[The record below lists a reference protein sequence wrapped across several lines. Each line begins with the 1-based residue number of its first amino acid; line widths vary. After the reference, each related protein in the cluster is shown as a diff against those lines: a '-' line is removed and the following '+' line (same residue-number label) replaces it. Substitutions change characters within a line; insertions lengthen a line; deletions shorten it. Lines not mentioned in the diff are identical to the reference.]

1 MELKVIVPTTLSEV
15 TLEQYQRF
23 ARLEGDDEFLT
34 KKALEIFCNVPMEQ
48 LPNIRFKDISGVSK
62 HLNAM
67 MKEKPSL
74 TQRFTLNGQEFGF
87 IPNLEEIT
95 YGEFVDLDSYMS
107 DIQEL
112 HKTMAVLYRPV
123 VQRVG
128 KRYAIE
134 KYESAN
140 KYCEEMKQAPMNVVM
155 GSVLFFWTLG
165 NELLSSILTSLEEAI
180 PKTSTP
186 HNPNSENDGVGTTP
200 SIPLL
205 KEMLDDLMKL
215 EGYPFTNALPSLPM
229 KNKKPK
235 LKTEYSKAN

>member
-1 MELKVIVPTTLSEV
+1 MELKVIVPTSLSEI

-34 KKALEIFCNVPMEQ
+34 KKALEIFCNVPLEE
-48 LPNIRFKDISGVSK
+48 LPNIRFKDVSGVSK

-74 TQRFTLNGQEFGF
+74 TNRFVLNGQEFGF
-87 IPNLEEIT
+87 ITSLENIT

-112 HKTMAVLYRPV
+112 HKTMAVLFRPLT
-123 VQRVG
+123 QKVG
-128 KRYAIE
+128 KRYTIE
-134 KYESAN
+134 PYESAI

-155 GSVLFFWTLG
+155 GAVLFFWTLG
-165 NELLSSILTSLEEAI
+165 NELLSSMLTSLEKEI
-180 PKTSTP
+180 PKMTTP
-186 HNPNSENDGVGTTP
+186 PKHNSPSDGAGITP

-205 KEMLDDLMKL
+205 KGMLDDLMKL

-229 KNKKPK
+229 KSKSKK

>member
-1 MELKVIVPTTLSEV
+1 MELKVIVPTTLSEI

-34 KKALEIFCNVPMEQ
+34 KKALEIFCNVPIDE

-95 YGEFVDLDSYMS
+95 YGEFVDLDSYMT

-112 HKTMAVLYRPV
+112 HKTMSVLYRPV
-123 VQRVG
+123 VQRAG

-140 KYCEEMKQAPMNVVM
+140 KYCDEMKQAPMNVVM
-155 GSVLFFWTLG
+155 GSILFFWTLG
-165 NELLSSILTSLEEAI
+165 SELLSSMLTSLEKEMANQTTL
-180 PKTSTP
+180 P
-186 HNPNSENDGVGTTP
+186 NPNLDKGGDGTTL
-200 SIPLL
+200 SIHSL
-205 KEMLDDLMKL
+205 KVMLEDLMKL
-215 EGYPFTNALPSLPM
+215 EDYPFTNASPSLPM
-229 KNKKPK
+229 KSKKTK
-235 LKTEYSKAN
+235 LKTEYSKAS